1 MAETPRIAAQI
12 ARAIVHLNFQEPDQ
26 ALEVLLDALTD
37 CNFAQGKE
45 NTNGNATNA
54 AA

>member
-1 MAETPRIAAQI
+1 MAEAPRIAAQI

-37 CNFAQGKE
+37 CNFVREKE
-45 NTNGNATNA
+45 NVNVVTSANA
-54 AA
+54 